1 MMQQVPFHG
10 DLADA
15 GDFNTLSP
23 GSSDVAAQRA
33 SVQAR
38 LEALQDE
45 QKRAEIEAAQLTFQ
59 QSKIALEES
68 ERLAASARNML
79 AASDATLAKQERPSP
94 ILVRPS
100 RAGHHDVASPH
111 ASPAR
116 SAANHDPG
124 VTVTF
129 EHVYAQSPPGTAYAP
144 PALYHSSPSG
154 GYSW

>member
-1 MMQQVPFHG
+1 MQQVPFHG

-15 GDFNTLSP
+15 GDFNTLPP

-79 AASDATLAKQERPSP
+79 AASDATLAKQERPAP
-94 ILVRPS
+94 IRPL
-100 RAGHHDVASPH
+100 RAGPGHHDVASPH
-111 ASPAR
+111 ASPLAAPSR
-116 SAANHDPG
+116 SAANPG
-124 VTVTF
+124 VTF
-129 EHVYAQSPPGTAYAP
+129 EHVYAQPPSGMANAP
-144 PALYHSSPSG
+144 PAMYHGSPYG